1 MLCLFSDSC
10 KVDKLF
16 EDSIQHCYDAFSLA
30 SEEDGT
36 FDVSWEPLST
46 YSARKRRYAQNIPE
60 TEEEW
65 LEMMSKASDKEPKSQ
80 DRLPK
85 KGTYSQ
91 DSLPSDLLPAN
102 VLADPSNRLRNAHE
116 NKEASRQKR
125 ALDPISSSVTGKNR
139 RKKKRLLGSDKPK
152 VYAIEDQALLPNGKV
167 MSCLERWEY
176 QSSLDL
182 RGFPYWGA
190 ISLYSGG
197 GYAANLGYDPITA
210 YTVIS
215 DLHSNGWIDMQS
227 RAVFVEFTVYNANTN
242 LFGILSAMVE
252 FPSSSAAFTKV
263 QYQAARFYLHLNGAQ
278 TISHILVIFFMLYF
292 LYREGRLVYKQRCA
306 YFKGFWNW
314 VETILVV
321 SEFLTIILFLARL
334 YEVDRNL
341 IQLRENPNDY
351 VPFQYAASADVA
363 LCYVLGILVFFYT
376 LRFLRLLRFNKNF
389 AVLGKTLARIS
400 GPISSFCLP
409 FFFAFLAFGLFAFSV
424 FGTELNDYSSFQ
436 MTMVTQF
443 SMTLGDFDFE
453 ALAMTNP
460 LLGPLYFF
468 GFVGMNVF
476 ILMNVFL
483 AIINDSYA
491 EVQEEEAE
499 AKNEYEILEYISEQ
513 IQLRV
518 KGEPKKRRKARKVA
532 PKKTKQK
539 PTVKPRYVTL
549 QETIEKQSQIDFQG
563 NEKIYKELY
572 DNLFLDQRKKD
583 AFSESITDR
592 ANHLRSGK
600 SKRMGGDGTPLTSN
614 FIPGENALKLDSCG
628 EQLERLLAKLQE
640 AESNETHTLETIE
653 NISDEKGN
661 DMYYRAILFMETAP

>member
-1 MLCLFSDSC
+1 M
-10 KVDKLF
+10 F
-16 EDSIQHCYDAFSLA
+16 EDSIPHCYDAFSLA
-30 SEEDGT
+30 SEEDRT
-36 FDVSWEPLST
+36 FGVSWQPLST
-46 YSARKRRYAQNIPE
+46 DSARKRRDVQNIPE

-65 LEMMSKASDKEPKSQ
+65 LELMSKAIDKWPQYPDRQPKE
-80 DRLPK
+80 DIL
-85 KGTYSQ
+85 SQ
-91 DSLPSDLLPAN
+91 DSSPEDLLPAD
-102 VLADPSNRLRNAHE
+102 VLAEPNNKRLPNVRKN
-116 NKEASRQKR
+116 NEASRQKR
-125 ALDPISSSVTGKNR
+125 AIDPIASSVTGKNR
-139 RKKKRLLGSDKPK
+139 RKKKRLLSSAKPK
-152 VYAIEDQALLPNGKV
+152 VYAIEEQALLPNGKI

-176 QSSLDL
+176 KSTLDL

-197 GYAANLGYDPITA
+197 GYAANLGYEAVTA

-215 DLHSNGWIDMQS
+215 DLHSNGWIDVQS
-227 RAVFVEFTVYNANTN
+227 RAAFVEFTVYNANTN
-242 LFGILSAMVE
+242 LFGIVSAMIE

-263 QYQAARFYLHLNGAQ
+263 QYQAARFYLHLDGAQ
-278 TISHILVIFFMLYF
+278 TVSHVLVIFFMLYF
-292 LYREGRLVYKQRCA
+292 LYREGRLVYKQRWA

-321 SEFLTIILFLARL
+321 SEFLTIVLFLARL

-351 VPFQYAASADVA
+351 VPFQYAAGADAA

-400 GPISSFCLP
+400 GPISGFCLP

-424 FGTELNDYSSFQ
+424 FGTELNDYSTFQ

-453 ALAMTNP
+453 ALVMANP

-468 GFVGMNVF
+468 SFVGMNVF

-499 AKNEYEILEYISEQ
+499 TQNEYEILEYISEQ
-513 IQLRV
+513 IQLKV

-532 PKKTKQK
+532 PKK
-539 PTVKPRYVTL
+539 PARKPRYVTL
-549 QETIEKQSQIDFQG
+549 QKTIKKQSEIDFGG
-563 NEKIYKELY
+563 NERIYKELY
-572 DNLFLDQRKKD
+572 ENLFVDEPP
-583 AFSESITDR
+583 SESTQGRPNQPESRKDDCT
-592 ANHLRSGK
+592 
-600 SKRMGGDGTPLTSN
+600 GDSEMPYA
-614 FIPGENALKLDSCG
+614 PGEIASKLDRLG
-628 EQLERLLAKLQE
+628 EQLESLLVQIHE
-640 AESNETHTLETIE
+640 GESNDTQRLETIE
-653 NISDEKGN
+653 NISDEKAN
-661 DMYYRAILFMETAP
+661 HAHYHAILFMEITE

>member
-1 MLCLFSDSC
+1 MNKLHMLFLDSC

-16 EDSIQHCYDAFSLA
+16 EDSIPHCYDAFSLA
-30 SEEDGT
+30 SEEDRT
-36 FDVSWEPLST
+36 FGVSWEPLST
-46 YSARKRRYAQNIPE
+46 DSARKRRDVQNIPE

-65 LEMMSKASDKEPKSQ
+65 LELMSKAIDKWPKSP
-80 DRLPK
+80 DRQPK
-85 KGTYSQ
+85 KDTLSQ
-91 DSLPSDLLPAN
+91 NSLPEDLLPAN
-102 VLADPSNRLRNAHE
+102 VLTEPNNNGLRNVRK

-125 ALDPISSSVTGKNR
+125 AIDPIASSVTGKNR
-139 RKKKRLLGSDKPK
+139 RKKKRLLSSAKPK
-152 VYAIEDQALLPNGKV
+152 VYAIEEQALLPNGKI

-176 QSSLDL
+176 KSTLDL
-182 RGFPYWGA
+182 RGFPYWGV

-197 GYAANLGYDPITA
+197 GYAANLGYEAVTA

-215 DLHSNGWIDMQS
+215 DLHSNGWIDVQS
-227 RAVFVEFTVYNANTN
+227 RAAFVEFTVYNANTN
-242 LFGILSAMVE
+242 LFGIVTAMIE

-263 QYQAARFYLHLNGAQ
+263 QYQAARFYLHLDGAQ
-278 TISHILVIFFMLYF
+278 TISHVLVIFFMLYF
-292 LYREGRLVYKQRCA
+292 LYREGRLVYKQRWA

-321 SEFLTIILFLARL
+321 SEFLTIVLFLARL

-351 VPFQYAASADVA
+351 VPFQYAAGADAA

-400 GPISSFCLP
+400 GPISGFCLP

-424 FGTELNDYSSFQ
+424 FGTELNDYSTFQ

-453 ALAMTNP
+453 ALVMANP

-499 AKNEYEILEYISEQ
+499 TQNEYEILEYISEQ
-513 IQLRV
+513 ILLKV
-518 KGEPKKRRKARKVA
+518 KGDPKKFRKARKVA
-532 PKKTKQK
+532 PKK
-539 PTVKPRYVTL
+539 PTLKPRYVTL
-549 QETIEKQSQIDFQG
+549 QETIRKQSEIDFGG
-563 NEKIYKELY
+563 NEMIYKELY
-572 DNLFLDQRKKD
+572 ENLFVDEPS
-583 AFSESITDR
+583 SESTQGRPNQHESREDDCT
-592 ANHLRSGK
+592 
-600 SKRMGGDGTPLTSN
+600 GDNEMPHA
-614 FIPGENALKLDSCG
+614 PGENASKLDSLG
-628 EQLERLLAKLQE
+628 EQLESLLAKIHE
-640 AESNETHTLETIE
+640 GESNDTQRLETIE
-653 NISDEKGN
+653 NISDEKAN
-661 DMYYRAILFMETAP
+661 DMRYHAIIFMEIAE

>member
-1 MLCLFSDSC
+1 M
-10 KVDKLF
+10 F
-16 EDSIQHCYDAFSLA
+16 EDSIPHCYDAFSLA
-30 SEEDGT
+30 SEEDRT
-36 FDVSWEPLST
+36 FGVSWEPLST
-46 YSARKRRYAQNIPE
+46 DSARKRRDVQNIPE

-65 LEMMSKASDKEPKSQ
+65 LELMSKAIDKWPQSSDRQPKE
-80 DRLPK
+80 DTL
-85 KGTYSQ
+85 SQ
-91 DSLPSDLLPAN
+91 DSSPEDLLPAN
-102 VLADPSNRLRNAHE
+102 VLAEPNNKRLPNVRKN
-116 NKEASRQKR
+116 NEASRQKR
-125 ALDPISSSVTGKNR
+125 AIDPIASSVTGKNR
-139 RKKKRLLGSDKPK
+139 RKKKRLLSSAKPK
-152 VYAIEDQALLPNGKV
+152 VYAIEEQALLPNGKI

-176 QSSLDL
+176 KSTLDL

-197 GYAANLGYDPITA
+197 GYAANLGYEAVTA

-215 DLHSNGWIDMQS
+215 DLHSNGWIDVQS
-227 RAVFVEFTVYNANTN
+227 RAAFVEFTVYNANTN
-242 LFGILSAMVE
+242 LFGIVSAMIE

-263 QYQAARFYLHLNGAQ
+263 QYQAARFYLHLDGAQ
-278 TISHILVIFFMLYF
+278 TVSHVLVIFFMLYF
-292 LYREGRLVYKQRCA
+292 LYREGRLVYKQRWA

-321 SEFLTIILFLARL
+321 SEFLTIVLFLARL

-351 VPFQYAASADVA
+351 VPFQYAAGADAA

-400 GPISSFCLP
+400 GPISGFCLP

-424 FGTELNDYSSFQ
+424 FGTELNDYSTFQ

-453 ALAMTNP
+453 ALVMANP

-468 GFVGMNVF
+468 SFVGMNVF

-499 AKNEYEILEYISEQ
+499 TQNEYEILEYISEQ
-513 IQLRV
+513 IQLKV

-532 PKKTKQK
+532 PKK
-539 PTVKPRYVTL
+539 PARKPRYVTL
-549 QETIEKQSQIDFQG
+549 QKTIKKQSEIDFGG
-563 NEKIYKELY
+563 NERIYKELY
-572 DNLFLDQRKKD
+572 ENLFVDEPP
-583 AFSESITDR
+583 SESTQGRPNQPESRKDDCT
-592 ANHLRSGK
+592 
-600 SKRMGGDGTPLTSN
+600 GDSEMPYA
-614 FIPGENALKLDSCG
+614 PGEIASKLDRLG
-628 EQLERLLAKLQE
+628 EQLESLLAQIHE
-640 AESNETHTLETIE
+640 GESNDTQRLETIE
-653 NISDEKGN
+653 NISDEKAN
-661 DMYYRAILFMETAP
+661 DAHYQAILFMEITE

>member
-1 MLCLFSDSC
+1 MFFSDSC
-10 KVDKLF
+10 EVAKLF
-16 EDSIQHCYDAFSLA
+16 EDSIPHCYDAFSLA
-30 SEEDGT
+30 SEEDRT

-46 YSARKRRYAQNIPE
+46 DSARKRRDLQNIPE

-65 LEMMSKASDKEPKSQ
+65 LEMMSKARDKEPKSK
-80 DRLPK
+80 DTLPK
-85 KGTYSQ
+85 KGTLSQ
-91 DSLPSDLLPAN
+91 DSSPGDLLPAN
-102 VLADPSNRLRNAHE
+102 VLAESNSRLGNARQ
-116 NKEASRQKR
+116 NKEANRQKR

-139 RKKKRLLGSDKPK
+139 RKKKRLLGSAKPK
-152 VYAIEDQALLPNGKV
+152 VYAIEEQALLPNGKI

-197 GYAANLGYDPITA
+197 GYAANLGYDQLTA

-242 LFGILSAMVE
+242 LFGIVSAMIE

-351 VPFQYAASADVA
+351 VPFQYAASADAA

-424 FGTELNDYSSFQ
+424 FGTELNDYSTFQ

-453 ALAMTNP
+453 ALVMTNP

-476 ILMNVFL
+476 ILMNIFL

-499 AKNEYEILEYISEQ
+499 TKNEYEILEYISEQ

-532 PKKTKQK
+532 PKKTKEK
-539 PTVKPRYVTL
+539 PEVKPHYVTL
-549 QETIEKQSQIDFQG
+549 QETIEKQSQIDSQG
-563 NEKIYKELY
+563 NERIYKELY
-572 DNLFLDQRKKD
+572 DNLFLDQPTKD
-583 AFSESITDR
+583 VSSENINRR
-592 ANHLRSGK
+592 ANHPGSWKDNRAGD
-600 SKRMGGDGTPLTSN
+600 DGTPLTLT
-614 FIPGENALKLDSCG
+614 FTPGENVSKLDSCG
-628 EQLERLLAKLQE
+628 EQLGRLLTKLQDG
-640 AESNETHTLETIE
+640 ESSETLTLETIE
-653 NISDEKGN
+653 NIISDKKGN
-661 DMYYRAILFMETAP
+661 DMYYRAIIFMQIVE

>member
-1 MLCLFSDSC
+1 M
-10 KVDKLF
+10 F
-16 EDSIQHCYDAFSLA
+16 EDSIPHCYGAFSLA
-30 SEEDGT
+30 SEEDRT
-36 FDVSWEPLST
+36 FGVSWEPLST
-46 YSARKRRYAQNIPE
+46 DPARKRRDVQNIPE

-65 LEMMSKASDKEPKSQ
+65 LELMSKAIDKWPQSPDRQPKE
-80 DRLPK
+80 DTL
-85 KGTYSQ
+85 SQ
-91 DSLPSDLLPAN
+91 DSSPEDLLPAN
-102 VLADPSNRLRNAHE
+102 VLAEPNNNKLPNVRK

-125 ALDPISSSVTGKNR
+125 AIDPIASSVTGKNR
-139 RKKKRLLGSDKPK
+139 RKKKRLLSSAKPK
-152 VYAIEDQALLPNGKV
+152 VYAIEEQALLPNGKI

-176 QSSLDL
+176 KSTLDL

-197 GYAANLGYDPITA
+197 GYAANLGYEAVTA

-215 DLHSNGWIDMQS
+215 DLHSNGWIDVQS
-227 RAVFVEFTVYNANTN
+227 RAAFVEFTVYNANTN
-242 LFGILSAMVE
+242 LFGIVSAMIE

-263 QYQAARFYLHLNGAQ
+263 QYQAARFYLHLDGAQ
-278 TISHILVIFFMLYF
+278 TVSHVLVIFFMLYF
-292 LYREGRLVYKQRCA
+292 LYREGRLVYKQRWA

-321 SEFLTIILFLARL
+321 SEFLTIVLFLARL

-351 VPFQYAASADVA
+351 VPFQYAAGADAV

-400 GPISSFCLP
+400 GPISGFCLP

-424 FGTELNDYSSFQ
+424 FGTELNDYSTFQ

-453 ALAMTNP
+453 ALVMANP

-499 AKNEYEILEYISEQ
+499 TQNEYEILEYISEQ
-513 IQLRV
+513 IQLKV

-532 PKKTKQK
+532 PKK
-539 PTVKPRYVTL
+539 PALKPRYVTS
-549 QETIEKQSQIDFQG
+549 QETIKKQSEIDFGG
-563 NEKIYKELY
+563 NERIYKELY
-572 DNLFLDQRKKD
+572 ENLFVDEPP
-583 AFSESITDR
+583 SESTQGRPNQPASRKD
-592 ANHLRSGK
+592 
-600 SKRMGGDGTPLTSN
+600 DCTSDSEMPYA
-614 FIPGENALKLDSCG
+614 PGENASKLDSLG
-628 EQLERLLAKLQE
+628 EQLESLLAKIHE
-640 AESNETHTLETIE
+640 GESNDTHRLETIE
-653 NISDEKGN
+653 NILDEKAN
-661 DMYYRAILFMETAP
+661 DTHYHTILFMEIAE